1 MNQLKLRRPASSSGR
16 LEQNK
21 SKQIISQRPLSLR
34 VCCGAFALC
43 LACVA
48 LTILPNFSP
57 LLSDRAAAP
66 AAITIALM
74 LGLLTFCL
82 LLGTG
87 PNQLCLDIQ
96 QRQYSLKQGIL
107 GLTWTRR
114 GQIGDGEVYVSYTRS
129 RQYQVRF
136 RAQRWKY
143 GLPIESLKTE
153 KEARLLAQE
162 IAERLQVSVRLTRD
176 R

>member
-1 MNQLKLRRPASSSGR
+1 MNLQLRPTSSGGW
-16 LEQNK
+16 LEQNDLERVV
-21 SKQIISQRPLSLR
+21 SRRPLTLR
-34 VCCGAFALC
+34 VCCGALSFC

-48 LTILPNFSP
+48 LAILPSFSP
-57 LLSDRAAAP
+57 LLFDRSAAP
-66 AAITIALM
+66 GAVTIALM
-74 LGLLTFCL
+74 LVSLSVCL

-87 PNQLCLDIQ
+87 PNRLCLNLQ
-96 QRQYSLKQGIL
+96 GRQYSLKQGIL
-107 GLTWTRR
+107 FLTWTRR
-114 GQIGDGEVYVSYTRS
+114 GQIGDGEIYVSCTRS

-162 IAERLQVSVRLTRD
+162 IAERLGVRVKPMPYG
-176 R
+176 